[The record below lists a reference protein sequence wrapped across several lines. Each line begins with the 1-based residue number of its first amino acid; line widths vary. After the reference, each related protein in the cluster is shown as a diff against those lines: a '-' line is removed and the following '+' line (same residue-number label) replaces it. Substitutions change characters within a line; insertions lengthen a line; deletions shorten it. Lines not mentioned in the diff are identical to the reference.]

1 MNEITK
7 KLMMSLM
14 TLVLV
19 FVISACSSDN
29 DKDEPEEDYATNI
42 VGTYTGQ
49 LTSGGYVIEDVYVVT
64 IAKISNKAVS
74 VSAKLFSDNSANFN
88 VSYKNGVYTLES
100 ANQSNMTA
108 TIQQKSLTISYLNQA
123 GTMTTF
129 SGSRD

>member
-14 TLVLV
+14 ALVLV
-19 FVISACSSDN
+19 FAIPACGSDD
-29 DKDEPEEDYATNI
+29 DKDEPEEDYAKSI

-49 LTSGGYVIEDVYVVT
+49 LTSGGYVIEDVYVVNIT
-64 IAKISNKAVS
+64 KISNKAVR
-74 VSAKLFSDNSANFN
+74 VNAKLFSDDYANFN